1 MELIYLDDSGSTGT
15 NMDDK
20 AQPVFILG
28 GVMLDDS
35 KWHKVNESIE
45 NIKKDFGIDNCEL
58 HIMDIMGCKGIFEG
72 WGYEKKKKLVK
83 SCLEIIKK
91 HKIKVVFFKVF
102 KQNYKLYFE
111 SKTSSALQKMV
122 KIPPYIIAYYY
133 ILLIFDEY
141 LNKKDDYGIVIA
153 DEQDKTTQIAKDEL
167 KVLRVIDVPDIKI
180 KNIVET
186 SFFTSSKDSNLLQLA
201 DIVAYT
207 IKRHLEI
214 GYKDGIGEKSLAER
228 EYYFDI
234 IKDNVYEPDMD
245 YTTHPILKYIE
256 EKISDDDG

>member
-15 NMDDK
+15 NLDDK
-20 AQPVFILG
+20 EQPLFVLG
-28 GVMLDDS
+28 GVVIKDD
-35 KWHKVNESIE
+35 KWHQINHKIDE
-45 NIKKDFGIDNCEL
+45 IKKAFGIAEQEL
-58 HIMDIMGCKGIFEG
+58 HIMEIMNRKGVFKNWDYAQRKELITDCL
-72 WGYEKKKKLVK
+72 KVVK
-83 SCLEIIKK
+83 DF
-91 HKIKVVFFKVF
+91 KIDVVFFKVF

-111 SKTSSALQKMV
+111 SRTSAALQKMV

-207 IKRHLEI
+207 IKRFLEI
-214 GYKDGIGEKSLAER
+214 FYKNGISDKSKAER
-228 EYYFDI
+228 EYYFNI
-234 IKDNVYEPDMD
+234 IKDNFYNPDID
-245 YTTHPILKYIE
+245 YVTHPILKYIE
-256 EKISDDDG
+256 DKISDK

>member
-15 NMDDK
+15 NLDDK
-20 AQPVFILG
+20 EQPLFVLG
-28 GVMLDDS
+28 GVVIKDD
-35 KWHKVNESIE
+35 KWHEINHKIDE
-45 NIKKDFGIDNCEL
+45 IKKAFGIAEQEL
-58 HIMDIMGCKGIFEG
+58 HIMEIMKDRGFFKK
-72 WGYEKKKKLVK
+72 WSYDKKKELITDCLKVVK
-83 SCLEIIKK
+83 DF
-91 HKIKVVFFKVF
+91 KIDVVFFKVF

-111 SKTSSALQKMV
+111 SRTSAALQKMV

-141 LNKKDDYGIVIA
+141 LNKKGDYGIVIA

-207 IKRHLEI
+207 IKRFLEI
-214 GYKDGIGEKSLAER
+214 FYKNGISDKGKAER
-228 EYYFDI
+228 EYYFNI
-234 IKDNVYEPDMD
+234 IKDNFYNPDID
-245 YTTHPILKYIE
+245 YVTHPILKYIE
-256 EKISDDDG
+256 DKISDK